1 MAEAQGSEAAVSVVD
16 LTVNFG
22 KVQALGSI
30 NLEVK
35 RGEVFG
41 IVGTNGAGKSTLI
54 DVLSGMVKPSSGRI
68 RVLGL
73 DPIHQAA
80 KLRRIIGVIPQETS
94 VEERLTAEENL
105 RYFGRLL
112 DVPSDTLGERVDG
125 LIRFMGLLER
135 KDDPVETYS
144 VGMKKKVHFAC
155 SMVHSPRLIM
165 VDEVTA
171 GFDPT
176 TKREVEKLIL
186 EMNRDRGITCL
197 LTTHDLS
204 DASRLCDRLA
214 VLHRGRVVSQ
224 GTWAEIS
231 SATRAKLL
239 IRGVPKREE
248 GRLADLVSP
257 RKVLSTVGG
266 LQVLVQSRSDA
277 FSVASLL
284 EANGI
289 RPSSISFEVP
299 PDEVFDVLTQDT
311 EGKEVVS

>member
-1 MAEAQGSEAAVSVVD
+1 MAEAQESEAAVSVVD

-22 KVQALGSI
+22 KVQALSNI
-30 NLEVK
+30 NLEIK
-35 RGEVFG
+35 KGEIFG

-73 DPIHQAA
+73 DPIRQAA
-80 KLRRIIGVIPQETS
+80 RLRRIIGVIPQETS
-94 VEERLTAEENL
+94 VEERLSAEENL

-112 DVPSDTLGERVDG
+112 DVPSGTLGEQVDR

-155 SMVHSPRLIM
+155 SIVHSPQLIM

-171 GFDPT
+171 GFDPR
-176 TKREVEKLIL
+176 TKRDVEKLIL
-186 EMNRDRGITCL
+186 KMNREQGLTCL
-197 LTTHDLS
+197 LTTHDLL

-224 GTWAEIS
+224 GTWGAIS
-231 SATRAKLL
+231 SACRARL
-239 IRGVPKREE
+239 IVRGIPKVDE
-248 GRLADLVSP
+248 GRLTALVSP
-257 RKVLSTVGG
+257 RKILPTLGG
-266 LQVLVQSRSDA
+266 VQIEVDSRSEA
-277 FSVASLL
+277 FSLVGLL
-284 EANGI
+284 EAKGI
-289 RPSSISFEVP
+289 QASSISFEVP
-299 PDEVFDVLTQDT
+299 PDEVFDVLTED
-311 EGKEVVS
+311 EGA

>member
-1 MAEAQGSEAAVSVVD
+1 MAEAQGSEAAASVVN

-22 KVQALGSI
+22 KVQALSNI
-30 NLEVK
+30 NLEIK
-35 RGEVFG
+35 KGEIFG

-54 DVLSGMVKPSSGRI
+54 DVLSGIVKPSSGTI

-80 KLRRIIGVIPQETS
+80 TLRRIIGVISQETS

-112 DVPSDTLGERVDG
+112 DVPSDILGERVDG
-125 LIRFMGLLER
+125 LIRLMGLLER

-155 SMVHSPRLIM
+155 SMVHSPQLIM

-171 GFDPT
+171 GFDPR
-176 TKREVEKLIL
+176 TKREVEKMIL
-186 EMNRDRGITCL
+186 EMNRQRGITCL

-224 GTWAEIS
+224 GTWGEIS
-231 SATRAKLL
+231 SATQAKLL
-239 IRGVPKREE
+239 IKGVPKAEE
-248 GRLADLVSP
+248 GRLAHLVSP
-257 RKVLSTVGG
+257 RKIISTVGG
-266 LQVLVQSRSDA
+266 VQVLVQSRSDA
-277 FSVASLL
+277 FAVASLL
-284 EANGI
+284 EANGVEAY
-289 RPSSISFEVP
+289 SISFEAP
-299 PDEVFDVLTQDT
+299 PDEVFDVLTQDK
-311 EGKEVVS
+311 EGKKIVS